1 MGDLIPNFW
10 VSKRILY
17 AFKGL
22 SDACKSLCTVS
33 WLNYNSNIFSK
44 YQTFDFCTIVIP
56 FLKNNEITNSINEVT
71 IILGPDG
78 VFNSKEQNKPIT
90 TDNMPPIIEIII
102 IWIGLELK
110 FLDMA
115 GGINSKPVI
124 NKTPII
130 LIDIAIIPAN
140 ITVKI

>member
-1 MGDLIPNFW
+1 M
-10 VSKRILY
+10 K
-17 AFKGL
+17 
-22 SDACKSLCTVS
+22 
-33 WLNYNSNIFSK
+33 
-44 YQTFDFCTIVIP
+44 
-56 FLKNNEITNSINEVT
+56 SINEAT

-90 TDNMPPIIEIII
+90 TDKMPQMIEKNI
-102 IWIGLELK
+102 IWIGLVLK
-110 FLDMA
+110 FLDIA

>member
-1 MGDLIPNFW
+1 MM
-10 VSKRILY
+10 
-17 AFKGL
+17 
-22 SDACKSLCTVS
+22 KS
-33 WLNYNSNIFSK
+33 IK
-44 YQTFDFCTIVIP
+44 
-56 FLKNNEITNSINEVT
+56 EAT

-78 VFNSKEQNKPIT
+78 VFSSKEQNKPIT
-90 TDNMPPIIEIII
+90 TDKMPPIIEKNI
-102 IWIGLELK
+102 IWIGLVLK

>member
-1 MGDLIPNFW
+1 MI
-10 VSKRILY
+10 K
-17 AFKGL
+17 
-22 SDACKSLCTVS
+22 
-33 WLNYNSNIFSK
+33 
-44 YQTFDFCTIVIP
+44 
-56 FLKNNEITNSINEVT
+56 SINEAT
-71 IILGPDG
+71 IILGPEG

-90 TDNMPPIIEIII
+90 TDKMPPMIEKNIIC
-102 IWIGLELK
+102 IGLVLK